1 MRIVA
6 RTEVKLRPSRRAS
19 RYGRTASPGRAGSS
33 ALIAKPI
40 TVARNA
46 MPNPAPPIGRNRNC
60 HRTARKTYTSAMART
75 EPDDRDGVGPAQLGP
90 DRPQVGAPQEE
101 RQQRDGHDED
111 ETGAELWPHGDSV
124 I

>member
-1 MRIVA
+1 MRMVA
-6 RTEVKLRPSRRAS
+6 RTEVKLSPPRRAS

-60 HRTARKTYTSAMART
+60 HRTARKAYTTAMART
-75 EPDDRDGVGPAQLGP
+75 EPAIGTAIGPAQLGP
-90 DRPQVGAPQEE
+90 DRPQVGAAQEE
-101 RQQRDGHDED
+101 REQRDGHDED
-111 ETGAELWPHGDSV
+111 ETGAEVWPHGDSV